1 MTSQIVT
8 KNHKVTICEH
18 KTGDG
23 PMIKS
28 EQQSHDYEVRNAFS
42 GSRLVHKAEL
52 REYYYQHSQQAT
64 EQAFR
69 RFLYRLGKQQT
80 IVPVGAGGYVFHE
93 PSSQQAARKMRFSPN
108 WSQEL
113 VSLNKTIQEAFP
125 YIQYLCWETRAL
137 HEFMVHQPGQNL
149 FIVEAE
155 KDVGESVFYH
165 LSQQNP
171 GRVFLDP
178 DRLTMERYVLQ
189 QSDNILVSRLIT
201 QSPRKTIHGLPYPKL
216 EKILVDIFVDEEK
229 YYFFQGEE
237 LVRILENAFSSYW
250 ISEITLFRYAGRRKA
265 STKLRQFISTHT
277 QIELSLTQEN
287 AE

>member
-1 MTSQIVT
+1 MT
-8 KNHKVTICEH
+8 
-18 KTGDG
+18 
-23 PMIKS
+23 KS
-28 EQQSHDYEVRNAFS
+28 EPQSHDYEVRNAFS

-52 REYYYQHSQQAT
+52 RKYYSQHFQQAT

-69 RFLYRLGKQQT
+69 RFLYRLEKQQT

-113 VSLNKTIQEAFP
+113 VSLNKTIQETFP
-125 YIQYLCWETRAL
+125 YIQYLGWETRAL

-155 KDVGESVFYH
+155 KDVCESVFYH

-178 DRLTMERYVLQ
+178 DRLTMERYVLR
-189 QSDNILVSRLIT
+189 QSGNILISRLIT
-201 QSPRKTIHGLPYPKL
+201 QAPRTKAHVIPFPKL
-216 EKILVDIFVDEEK
+216 EKILVDIFVDRDK
-229 YYFFQGEE
+229 FYFLQGEE
-237 LVRILENAFSSYW
+237 LVSIFENAFSFYW
-250 ISEITLFRYAGRRKA
+250 VNEKTLFRYAGRRKA
-265 STKLRQFISTHT
+265 SMKLWHFINQQT
-277 QIELSLTQEN
+277 QIQLMQLQEN